1 MYSFNNDYSEG
12 AHPKI
17 LEAMMNCN
25 LAQNGGYGLDIHCE
39 NARRLIKEEIGRNDA
54 DVHFIT
60 GGTPPRFA
68 RGRLLSPQTRAIS
81 MSTKQEPS
89 RLPAIKFWPCRL
101 RMAN

>member
-25 LAQNGGYGLDIHCE
+25 LAQNSGYGLDIHCE
-39 NARRLIKEEIGRNDA
+39 NARRLIKEENGRNDA

-60 GGTPPRFA
+60 GGT
-68 RGRLLSPQTRAIS
+68 QTNLITIA
-81 MSTKQEPS
+81 
-89 RLPAIKFWPCRL
+89 AAL
-101 RMAN
+101 RPWQAVIATDKCNINVHETGSI